1 MSAGRVLEESDRND
15 EPNCVAKRPRQF
27 PRKALTVNRRDVF
40 VEQLSGALSLAFLQR
55 INDRPVRLLYIDKAG
70 FALRESKLNAH
81 FEGQRIPGSEQNAV
95 GCSRNDRPVKIHVV
109 QSVGFKIVL
118 TRRSTDGV
126 CLIAKGRNISPEV
139 RRRQAS
145 R

>member
-55 INDRPVRLLYIDKAG
+55 INDRPVRLLYIA
-70 FALRESKLNAH
+70 
-81 FEGQRIPGSEQNAV
+81 GSEQNAV